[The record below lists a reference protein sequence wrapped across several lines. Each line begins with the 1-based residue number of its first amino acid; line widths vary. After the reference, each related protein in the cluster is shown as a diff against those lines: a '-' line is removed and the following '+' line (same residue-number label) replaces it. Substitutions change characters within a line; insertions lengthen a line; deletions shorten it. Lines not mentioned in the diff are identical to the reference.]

1 MKRIAVLLILAL
13 VSMAGATVND
23 NYVPVHFTGNGSTV
37 DFAFSW
43 SIIQTSDIIVIVRIV
58 ATGVED
64 ILTET
69 TDYSV
74 SAVNNDFSS
83 GGTVTTVAT
92 YTSTSQISI
101 YRSIPQTQNAA
112 LTETDSAVLR
122 VSALEDAYDKLTLL
136 VQELSEVNGRQITIP
151 RTDTSITVELASS
164 IDRAGKV
171 LGFDDDGN
179 VTALTSIP
187 EGSISVSAYMETVN
201 AAADADA
208 AKTLLEI
215 PTITAFAET
224 YLDDATAAATR
235 TTIGAVGLTG
245 DETIAGAKTF
255 SSAAVFSVA
264 STLADGSLTASTAA
278 PTTDAMIT
286 NKKYVDDGREP
297 YARMY
302 TTAAQDNLTD
312 DTWTKI
318 TLDTD
323 TFDSAAITDLS
334 NNRITPGVAGQYLV
348 IGQIRYTGTIAN
360 KTYYAQ
366 LFFNAAFASAITIA
380 HTGDATEDVTT
391 PPAWD
396 IIVFDDNDFI
406 ELRGKAK
413 TGTATVDINVGTTD
427 TYLALYRL

>member
-1 MKRIAVLLILAL
+1 M
-13 VSMAGATVND
+13 
-23 NYVPVHFTGNGSTV
+23 
-37 DFAFSW
+37 
-43 SIIQTSDIIVIVRIV
+43 
-58 ATGVED
+58 
-64 ILTET
+64 
-69 TDYSV
+69 
-74 SAVNNDFSS
+74 
-83 GGTVTTVAT
+83 
-92 YTSTSQISI
+92 
-101 YRSIPQTQNAA
+101 
-112 LTETDSAVLR
+112 
-122 VSALEDAYDKLTLL
+122 
-136 VQELSEVNGRQITIP
+136 
-151 RTDTSITVELASS
+151 
-164 IDRAGKV
+164 IDRA
-171 LGFDDDGN
+171 
-179 VTALTSIP
+179 
-187 EGSISVSAYMETVN
+187 
-201 AAADADA
+201 AADKGERGEARRYQRGGGDHQ
-208 AKTLLEI
+208 
-215 PTITAFAET
+215 PGPGRVPPF
-224 YLDDATAAATR
+224 
-235 TTIGAVGLTG
+235 GHAVMARRPRPVAGVG
-245 DETIAGAKTF
+245 EPECVDRKRQNDRQQVVDEQ
-255 SSAAVFSVA
+255 A
-264 STLADGSLTASTAA
+264 SHDSLTASTAA